1 MLGQLFIIKKN
12 RFILMILGIFSHIFK
27 CFGDKYIIGTS
38 EGFNSSILYK
48 IENINNDN

>member
-1 MLGQLFIIKKN
+1 MDIDVTWN
-12 RFILMILGIFSHIFK
+12 ILSGKLAISHIFK
-27 CFGDKYIIGTS
+27 SFGDKYIIGTS